1 MELFKG
7 MFQKSCLSFLNLR
20 KINLGNMQLGIAI
33 GIAFGGFGALIQM
46 RLAQSILEDQD
57 FARFLN
63 WNAVFVVFASIFS
76 APMMMLGLSN
86 WKKSSI
92 QKDLSQSKFE
102 GLQIIFLTMLVMSVI
117 VFVLIGPLI
126 FSNSIIWYVEL
137 TMLGSGIQ
145 MVYAIQRSLFGV
157 TENWGSVGF
166 QLSIEGLFRI
176 GFFGVLLICNVQN
189 LWVLICSA
197 VLVPLL
203 PMAIYWRKSLRIFRA
218 KRVGPT
224 FNASIRMAYPVW
236 ANSLGVLLAFSAPSV
251 VYFVRDASD
260 PEHVVLLGLIFALMR
275 IPVSFAPA
283 FNAPKLVTISNSS
296 EFITSENSREIWHR
310 GFLIQIKYS
319 IRVSILLSIVVP
331 IVLRFLFT
339 ISISES
345 LVPVLV
351 SALSTGFYLISE
363 NQTTLLF
370 AINRRLNVLTIWLL
384 SIILL
389 LVGLC
394 LVPLNPV
401 GTVIAVAISGAF
413 CVMSHF
419 VFIRRVFVEKKTQT
433 I

>member
-7 MFQKSCLSFLNLR
+7 MFQKSYLSFLNLR

-33 GIAFGGFGALIQM
+33 GIAFSGFGALLQM
-46 RLAQSILEDQD
+46 RLTQSILEDQE

-63 WNAVFVVFASIFS
+63 WNAVFVVFASIVS

-86 WKKSSI
+86 WKNPSI

-102 GLQIIFLTMLVMSVI
+102 GLQIIFLTTLVMSAI
-117 VFVLIGPLI
+117 VFILIGPLI

-166 QLSIEGLFRI
+166 QLSIEGISRM

-197 VLVPLL
+197 TLVPLI
-203 PMAIYWRKSLRIFRA
+203 PMAIYLRKSLKIFRA

-251 VYFVRDASD
+251 VYFIRDGGV

-283 FNAPKLVTISNSS
+283 FNAPKLVTISNNSD
-296 EFITSENSREIWHR
+296 FITFENSREIWHK
-310 GFLIQIKYS
+310 GFLNQIKYS
-319 IRVSILLSIVVP
+319 IRVSILLSVVVP
-331 IVLRFLFT
+331 VVLRFLFT

-384 SIILL
+384 STILL

-419 VFIRRVFVEKKTQT
+419 VFIRRVFVDK
-433 I
+433 II